1 MRQLGG
7 MMLLAGACALGCQ
20 SPFLQRPP
28 QRPDPYSPGRY
39 PLPTPPKLTEDPQ
52 SLQPPQVSYSPVQ
65 PPQQPA
71 GPANPPPPG
80 APPLTA
86 RPPGA
91 APPFV
96 PAAQQATFQPGPA
109 YNPQAAQQ
117 PPQEKQF
124 EDGQVVAIVGSQ
136 YVLGGDVTQLVN
148 LTVQP
153 FLEKAKSSQ
162 EREAIEAQKPMLARQ
177 MTKQLVD
184 TKLLHQEFLR
194 KVPPDKLKEVQA
206 RMRDS
211 FEKALTEQRKKLDEI
226 VDEEDMQDF
235 LRQDPTLGRL
245 CLLMRENKIESF
257 RELDFLLRRYGSS
270 LPKQQ
275 RFFAEYQL
283 GRSVV
288 MQQIKKD
295 PEITHEMLLNHYQ
308 EHAAEYDIPAKAR
321 YEVLTVHIPKFRS
334 EQEAAWAL
342 GALGNQVIGGANFQE
357 VAKRSSQG
365 YDAESGGLHDWTTK
379 GSLASEVLDQAIFS
393 LPLRQLSLILKDD
406 NHLHI
411 VRVLERQ
418 EAGRV
423 PFEEAQDKLR
433 KQIKREL
440 QEADYRATIDELKA
454 KTSVWTIYDDIDAKR
469 APTP

>member
-7 MMLLAGACALGCQ
+7 LMLLAGVCALGCQ
-20 SPFLQRPP
+20 SPLMQRPP
-28 QRPDPYSPGRY
+28 QRPDPYAPGRY
-39 PLPTPPKLTEDPQ
+39 PLPAPPKLTEDPQ

-65 PPQQPA
+65 PPPQQPA

-80 APPLTA
+80 A
-86 RPPGA
+86 

-96 PAAQQATFQPGPA
+96 PTAQQATFQPGAPF
-109 YNPQAAQQ
+109 NPQAAPQQ

-148 LTVQP
+148 LTMQP
-153 FLEKAKSSQ
+153 FLEKVKSPQ

-177 MTKQLVD
+177 MTKQIVD

-211 FEKALTEQRKKLDEI
+211 FEKALTEQRKKLDQI

-288 MQQIKKD
+288 MQQIKRD
-295 PEITHEMLLNHYQ
+295 PEITHEMLLAHYQ
-308 EHAAEYDIPAKAR
+308 EHASEYDIPAKAR
-321 YEVLTVHIPKFRS
+321 YEVLTVQISKFRS

-342 GALGNQVIGGANFQE
+342 GAMGNQVIGGANFQE

-379 GSLASEVLDQAIFS
+379 GSLASEALDQAIFS

-411 VRVLERQ
+411 VRVVERQ

-454 KTSVWTIYDDIDAKR
+454 KTSVWTIYDDADAKMAER
-469 APTP
+469 PGGATQR